1 MTSISVPSHRSHL
14 AWTIVALAIAIGFSN
29 GHLRTLIA
37 QGPPDPCTTSPIN
50 PIACENSKPG
60 NPASEWDISGAG
72 SASIQGF
79 TTDISAIPGE
89 TVRFKVDTTATAF
102 RIDIYRLGYYGGQG
116 ARKIDTIP
124 ASATVPRSQPDCL
137 TDSGTGLIDCGNWSQ
152 SASWVVPA
160 GAVSGIYVAKPV
172 VLRGRRD
179 QAMLSS
185 WFVMMRATPTFS
197 SRHQTRRGR
206 PTTSFYGGNS
216 LYVGSPAGRA

>member
-1 MTSISVPSHRSHL
+1 MDDRGDCRRDRIQRRTSQYSDG
-14 AWTIVALAIAIGFSN
+14 A
-29 GHLRTLIA
+29 GHA
-37 QGPPDPCTTSPIN
+37 EPCTTSPIN

-79 TTDISAIPGE
+79 TTDISAIAGE

-124 ASATVPRSQPDCL
+124 ASATIPRSQPNCL
-137 TDSGTGLIDCGNWSQ
+137 TDSSTGLIDCGNWSQ

-160 GAVSGIYVAKPV
+160 GRSVGCLHCEAGEYCRSERIKS
-172 VLRGRRD
+172 RGLCR
-179 QAMLSS
+179 S
-185 WFVMMRATPTFS
+185 
-197 SRHQTRRGR
+197 
-206 PTTSFYGGNS
+206 
-216 LYVGSPAGRA
+216 